1 MTEQSIKEEA
11 LEFLCQGQSLLGVLH
26 APQPPSRGTGIVVVV
41 GGPQY
46 RVGSHRQFVSM
57 SRGFAAAGFPVL
69 RFDYRGMGDSEGEAP
84 GFDNVGDD
92 IRAAI
97 DAFLHARPELSGVV
111 LLGLCDAASAS
122 LIYGGSDERVAG
134 MLLLNPWVR
143 TPVGQAKA
151 NLQHYYAKRLLQR
164 SFWEKVLSGHG
175 EMRASLRDLWS
186 SWRSSRSIAAVGA
199 LPSFVERM
207 ARGLAEVQRP
217 IMVIL
222 SERDLTAREY
232 EDLCRSSPDWAE
244 LVQRKNVETVAV
256 PAADHTFSSSDALR
270 AAMALSLAWLSSVEK
285 RECDRCRSSTGDRK

>member
-1 MTEQSIKEEA
+1 MTEHSIKEEA
-11 LEFLCQGQSLLGVLH
+11 VGFFCQGQSLLGVLH
-26 APQPPSRGTGIVVVV
+26 APQSPSRKTGIVVVV

-69 RFDYRGMGDSEGEAP
+69 RFDYRGMGDSDGEAP

-97 DAFLHARPELSGVV
+97 DALMRARSELSGVV

-122 LIYGGSDERVAG
+122 LIYGGSDERVTG

-151 NLQHYYAKRLLQR
+151 NLQHYYGKRLLQR
-164 SFWEKVLSGHG
+164 SFWEKVLSGRG
-175 EMRASLRDLWS
+175 ELRASLRDLWS
-186 SWRSSRSIAAVGA
+186 SWRRSRAIAAAGA

-207 ARGLAEVQRP
+207 ARGFAEMQRP
-217 IMVIL
+217 ILVIL

-232 EDLCRSSPDWAE
+232 EDLCRSSPAWAE
-244 LVQRKNVETVAV
+244 LVQRKNVETAPV

-270 AAMALSLAWLSSVEK
+270 AAMALSLTWLNSVEE
-285 RECDRCRSSTGDRK
+285 RQCDRCRSSTGDGK